1 MTELNEEAKWDE
13 LMATWRVFQGPV
25 SSTCPAEYSQ
35 AAKQF
40 YFGQT
45 IEQDEV
51 GRLVEMLTDVW
62 LWWVVALK
70 VESMVFFRHGIEV
83 MADTLSQYVPVY
95 QYIFS
100 FEVGHSKVQRS

>member
-1 MTELNEEAKWDE
+1 MIISRNYYLYPELMTELNEEVKWDE
-13 LMATWRVFQGPV
+13 LMAAWRVFQGPV

-51 GRLVEMLTDVW
+51 GSLVEMLTDVW
-62 LWWVVALK
+62 LWWVVAMKVKKKCCKPAFILGGALK
-70 VESMVFFRHGIEV
+70 
-83 MADTLSQYVPVY
+83 
-95 QYIFS
+95 
-100 FEVGHSKVQRS
+100 